1 MLWVL
6 LAESDLHSVGVN
18 LFSSGVALVL
28 GLVASRAIMVIS
40 GRRLWQLSDP
50 ERVIVCVSE
59 SGAAQ
64 TGRYRRPATGIGQVR
79 ALAVVAPSLQRAYR
93 KLDLS
98 NVRLSTDQL
107 ADNREIDLISLGGGK
122 NNEVT
127 KDILEC
133 LSAKIGLPA
142 GSQGSAITWAAADGL
157 IAYEA
162 ETEDGAV
169 KTDYGL
175 IVRAGSPFRS
185 GRSVVVLAGAST
197 FGTTA
202 AARFFVEHCRSIRG
216 PFAAIVKAP
225 VRDRHALEPEQ
236 VVLARY
242 SEANGTWR

>member
-1 MLWVL
+1 
-6 LAESDLHSVGVN
+6 
-18 LFSSGVALVL
+18 
-28 GLVASRAIMVIS
+28 
-40 GRRLWQLSDP
+40 
-50 ERVIVCVSE
+50 
-59 SGAAQ
+59 
-64 TGRYRRPATGIGQVR
+64 
-79 ALAVVAPSLQRAYR
+79 VVAPSLQRAYR

-107 ADNREIDLISLGGGK
+107 ADNREIDLISLGGAK

-133 LSAKIGLPA
+133 LREKIGLPG
-142 GSQGSAITWAAADGL
+142 GSQGSTITWSGQDGL

-175 IVRAGSPFRS
+175 IVRARSPFRS

-202 AARFFVEHCRSIRG
+202 AARFFVEHCRSVRG
-216 PFAAIVKAP
+216 PFVAIVKAP
-225 VRDRHALEPEQ
+225 VRDRHALEPQQ

-242 SEANGTWR
+242 HEKDGRWR